1 MILTVRVSHKVA
13 NILTVNRK
21 SHHPIETLFHW
32 NCFVSNKKK
41 SKKVNKRSFFFSACT
56 PAGEY
61 INASSGHISSL
72 YFPDNYEVNRVFTW
86 NITVPSEK
94 IIKLTFLN
102 FTLVANENDDCAG
115 AAPDSARVFI
125 TNVASHDGNPDDFK
139 FCGQK
144 LPHPVYSKG
153 NSIQVRFESCNSTA
167 VKGFN
172 ATFEAID
179 GNSRKSSSSMVVYEE
194 SKEAYWAC
202 TSFELSENFV
212 EYIMQIMK

>member
-1 MILTVRVSHKVA
+1 M
-13 NILTVNRK
+13 
-21 SHHPIETLFHW
+21 
-32 NCFVSNKKK
+32 
-41 SKKVNKRSFFFSACT
+41 
-56 PAGEY
+56 
-61 INASSGHISSL
+61 
-72 YFPDNYEVNRVFTW
+72 
-86 NITVPSEK
+86 
-94 IIKLTFLN
+94 N
-102 FTLVANENDDCAG
+102 FTLVAGENDDCAG

-139 FCGQK
+139 LCGQK

-172 ATFEAID
+172 ATFEAIYGD
-179 GNSRKSSSSMVVYEE
+179 SRKSLFSMVVYEG
-194 SKEAYWAC
+194 SKVYWAC

>member
-1 MILTVRVSHKVA
+1 MLLVVT
-13 NILTVNRK
+13 
-21 SHHPIETLFHW
+21 F
-32 NCFVSNKKK
+32 
-41 SKKVNKRSFFFSACT
+41 
-56 PAGEY
+56 PAS
-61 INASSGHISSL
+61 IFTTTMKLSG
-72 YFPDNYEVNRVFTW
+72 
-86 NITVPSEK
+86 K

-102 FTLVANENDDCAG
+102 FTLVADENDDCTG

-144 LPHPVYSKG
+144 LPRPVYSKG
-153 NSIQVRFESCNSTA
+153 NSIQVRFESYNSTA

-179 GNSRKSSSSMVVYEE
+179 GNSRKSLSSMVVYEG
-194 SKEAYWAC
+194 SKVYWAC